1 MGIYPSPTSS
11 FIRMLYLLYSSVN
24 ISTCLSALVSS
35 YTKRLTHLQYL
46 AAQSSNLPAVP
57 PSGAVPSRRAWLET
71 SFPPPTPYSQ
81 DLDDTNILRA
91 QNHCLVPRQLV
102 QRVLERNATDLSG
115 ARQFYFK
122 HLT

>member
-1 MGIYPSPTSS
+1 MVGLR
-11 FIRMLYLLYSSVN
+11 FGRGARAGMAVVKGERRMVAWLGEIGTWTKN
-24 ISTCLSALVSS
+24 IKPHRSI
-35 YTKRLTHLQYL
+35 RLTHLQYL

-91 QNHCLVPRQLV
+91 QNH
-102 QRVLERNATDLSG
+102 
-115 ARQFYFK
+115 
-122 HLT
+122 